1 MILCSTSDYAYRM
14 VTENKLVISYL
25 ITDESAKLQKLY
37 AKHVVSYYIVYV
49 NIVYYFRNIFS
60 RLLSM

>member
-25 ITDESAKLQKLY
+25 ITDESAKLPKLY
-37 AKHVVSYYIVYV
+37 AKRVVSYYIVYV
-49 NIVYYFRNIFS
+49 NIVYYFRDIFS

>member
-25 ITDESAKLQKLY
+25 ITDESAKLPKLY

-49 NIVYYFRNIFS
+49 NIVYYFRDIFS